1 MIKCY
6 LKGIVRTGGK
16 GRQGIGLEVFR
27 AAASEDID
35 LTESEEESIGELNE
49 STAVMRVYESIGE
62 DFFTGK
68 GVTPKLFA
76 EELRKLGTVKN
87 LNIHINCLGG
97 DAFAAHALHNII
109 RDHQAEKKTTYIDGV
124 CASAATIVACAA
136 DKVVARN
143 NSTYMIHLPWAVCI
157 GNSGD
162 MRSAA
167 EKLDTLTVPI
177 INVYKEQVKGR
188 IREPKIRALMEA
200 ETWMSADEAF
210 DYGFVDKVKGSIKAI
225 ARTDNGRLVA
235 NNQVMNIAKYHYMN
249 VPEYPTVKIVETERK
264 ETMVKDERLT
274 MEELTRHYPDLVT
287 NIQNSAK
294 ETERKRLNLLEEM
307 KPEDCSEE
315 MEALIE
321 AAKADGRQPEEIAM
335 ECFNLSKQQ
344 LQRDDKVEALRRD
357 GNIHVKAGYAPSV
370 SVSDK
375 KDRAVDLLT
384 KAFQNQNGRK
394 QLNG

>member
-1 MIKCY
+1 MVQVY

-16 GRQGIGLEVFR
+16 GRQGIGLELFR
-27 AAASEDID
+27 ADADEDID
-35 LTESEEESIGELNE
+35 LTESESESIGELDE

-68 GVTPKLFA
+68 GVTPKLFS
-76 EELRKLGTVKN
+76 EELKKLGNVKN

-109 RDHQAEKKTTYIDGV
+109 RDHASKKKTAYIDGV

-136 DKVVARN
+136 DEVIART
-143 NSTYMIHLPWAVCI
+143 NSTYMVHLPWAVCI

-177 INVYKEQVKGR
+177 VNVYKEQVKGR

-235 NNQVMNIAKYHYMN
+235 NNQVMNVAKYHYLN
-249 VPEYPTVKIVETERK
+249 VPEYPTVKIVETKRK
-264 ETMVKDERLT
+264 EETQMVENLT
-274 MEELTRHYPDLVT
+274 MEELARHYPDLVAS
-287 NIQNSAK
+287 IQNSAK
-294 ETERKRLNLLEEM
+294 ETERSRLNALEEM

-321 AAKADGRQPEEIAM
+321 AAKIDGRSPEEIAM

-344 LQRDDKVEALRRD
+344 LSQGAMVGALRRD
-357 GNIHVKAGYAPSV
+357 GDIHVKAGYAPNV
-370 SVSDK
+370 RVEDK
-375 KDRAVDLLT
+375 KQTATNLLV
-384 KAFQNQNGRK
+384 KAFANQNGRK
-394 QLNG
+394 QDNG